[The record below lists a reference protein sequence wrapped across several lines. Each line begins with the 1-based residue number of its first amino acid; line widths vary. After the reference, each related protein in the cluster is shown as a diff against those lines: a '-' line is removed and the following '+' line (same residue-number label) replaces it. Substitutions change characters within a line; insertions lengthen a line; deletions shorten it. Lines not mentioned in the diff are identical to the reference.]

1 MSVPIEDYALI
12 GDCDTAALVGRDGSI
27 DWLCLPRFDS
37 DSCFAALLGSS
48 ENGRWMIAP
57 EAAARVSRRYRD
69 NTLILETT
77 FETDEGVVR
86 LIDFMALKRSTSS
99 IIRIAVGVSGRVQL
113 TSELIMRFD
122 YGLTVPWVSRVGDD
136 IHKAVAGPQTLFL
149 KSPVRHLGK
158 DLRTVSQ
165 FTVAAGDQ
173 VPFVLTHAPSHLPA
187 PDLPDAFA
195 ALQDTE
201 RTWREWCARCKSTGR
216 WSEAVL
222 RSLITLKALTFA
234 PTGGIVAAPTT
245 SLPERIG
252 GERNWDYRYCWIRD
266 ATLTLLALMGSGY
279 LEEASAWR
287 DWLVRAVAGSPA
299 QMQIM
304 YGVAGERRLWEWE
317 VPWLAGYEGSKPV
330 RVGNAAYG
338 QLQLDVFGEMID
350 ALYQAR
356 RGGLPANERAWA
368 VELAVLEYLASA
380 WRKPDQG
387 IWEVRSGPQHFTYS
401 KMMAWV
407 AFDRAVK
414 TVKEFGLQG
423 PVKEWQTLQK
433 EIHADICSKG
443 YSSKLKCFVQAY
455 GTEELD
461 ASLLLMPAVGFLPA
475 DDPRVQNTVEAIEK
489 RLAVNG
495 LVRRYDT
502 RSAEDGLPPGEGVFL
517 ACSFWLADAYFL
529 LGRVEEAEKLFER
542 LLSLRNDVGLL
553 SEQYDVQRNR
563 LTGNFPQAFS
573 HISLINTAHNLSH
586 FEKPAEER
594 AR

>member
-1 MSVPIEDYALI
+1 VSVPIEDYALV
-12 GDCDTAALVGRDGSI
+12 GDCETAALVARNGSI

-37 DSCFAALLGSS
+37 DCCFAALLGSS
-48 ENGRWMIAP
+48 QNGRWLIAP
-57 EAAARVSRRYRD
+57 QASAQVSRAYRD

-77 FETDEGVVR
+77 FETSEGAVR
-86 LIDFMALKRSTSS
+86 LIDFMPPKGGASHVV
-99 IIRIAVGVSGRVQL
+99 RIAVGVRGQVQL
-113 TSELIMRFD
+113 KSELIMRFD
-122 YGLTVPWVSRVGDD
+122 YGLTVPWVSRVSEE
-136 IHKAVAGPQTLFL
+136 INKAVAGPQTLFL
-149 KSPVRHLGK
+149 KSPVRHVGV
-158 DLRTVSQ
+158 DLKTIGE
-165 FTVAAGDQ
+165 FTIQAGDQ
-173 VPFVLTHAPSHLPA
+173 VPFVLTHTPSHLSA
-187 PDLPDAFA
+187 LELPDAFE
-195 ALQDTE
+195 ALESTE
-201 RTWREWCARCKSTGR
+201 RFWREWCARCKSTGR

-266 ATLTLLALMGSGY
+266 ATLTLMALMGAGY

-317 VPWLAGYEGSKPV
+317 VPWLEGYEGSKPV
-330 RVGNAAYG
+330 RVGNAAHS

-356 RGGLPANERAWA
+356 RGGLPESDRAWA
-368 VELAVLEYLASA
+368 VELAVLEHLASA
-380 WRKPDQG
+380 WHEPDQG
-387 IWEVRSGPQHFTYS
+387 IWEVRSGPRHFTYS

-407 AFDRAVK
+407 AFDRAIK
-414 TVKEFGLQG
+414 DVKEFGLNG
-423 PVKEWQTLQK
+423 PVEQWQRIRK
-433 EIHADICSKG
+433 EIHEDVCSKG
-443 YSSKLKCFVQAY
+443 YSSRLNCFVQAY

-461 ASLLLMPAVGFLPA
+461 ASLLLMPAVGFLPP
-475 DDPRVQNTVEAIEK
+475 DDIRVQNTVQAIEK
-489 RLAVNG
+489 KLSVNG

-502 RSAEDGLPPGEGVFL
+502 GSVKDGLPPGEGVFL

-529 LGRVEEAEKLFER
+529 LGRVQEAEELFER
-542 LLSLRNDVGLL
+542 LLKLRNDLGLL
-553 SEQYDVQRNR
+553 SEEYDPRHNR
-563 LTGNFPQAFS
+563 LMGNFPQAFS
-573 HISLINTAHNLSH
+573 HVSLINTAHNLSH
-586 FEKPAEER
+586 YERPAEER

>member
-1 MSVPIEDYALI
+1 VSVPIEDYALI

-57 EAAARVSRRYRD
+57 QAAARVSRRYRD
-69 NTLILETT
+69 DTLILETT

-86 LIDFMALKRSTSS
+86 LIDFMPLKRSTSS
-99 IIRIAVGVSGRVQL
+99 IVRIAAGVSGQVQL
-113 TSELIMRFD
+113 TSDLIMRFD
-122 YGLTVPWVSRVGDD
+122 YGLTVPWVSRAGDD

-173 VPFVLTHAPSHLPA
+173 VPFVLTHAPSHLP
-187 PDLPDAFA
+187 PPELPDAFA

-201 RTWREWCARCKSTGR
+201 RSWHEWCARCKSSGR

-423 PVKEWQTLQK
+423 PVEEWQKLQK
-433 EIHADICSKG
+433 EIHADVCSKG

-475 DDPRVQNTVEAIEK
+475 DDPRVQKTVEAIEK

-553 SEQYDVQRNR
+553 SEQYDVQLNR